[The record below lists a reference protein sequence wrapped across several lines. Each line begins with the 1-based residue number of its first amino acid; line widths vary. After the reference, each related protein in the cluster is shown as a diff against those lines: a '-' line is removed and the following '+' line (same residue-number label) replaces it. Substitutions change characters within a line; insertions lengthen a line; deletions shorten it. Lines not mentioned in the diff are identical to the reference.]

1 MNFNIEQWRV
11 QAYTANVYQLSQQR
25 MSRLGPVVRSEVFK
39 GKSEYFDRMGLATA
53 QAKVSR
59 NTPTP
64 NLDLTLS
71 RRMVTTTMY
80 EWATLVDRKDKL
92 LQIHDPENQF
102 AQAAS
107 MSLGRAMD
115 TVLINSALGNAS
127 TGESGATPVALGNS
141 QKIAC
146 VSQGAI
152 SSLNVATLLGV
163 KQKMDAAEAVG
174 PRFLVHNA
182 AQLQNL
188 LGQTQV
194 TSADYNTVRALVH
207 GEIDTYLGFKFIHT
221 ELIVPS
227 STYSSGLTFD
237 PSTGLYSTAGNA
249 LSIPSGAN
257 SAFAFVGDGLLL
269 GKNEEAI
276 GRIDERPDYSYAMQV
291 YNSMDFGGVRME
303 EVKVVEII
311 SPTKDWIE
319 RKLEY
324 VDYL

>member
-1 MNFNIEQWRV
+1 
-11 QAYTANVYQLSQQR
+11 
-25 MSRLGPVVRSEVFK
+25 
-39 GKSEYFDRMGLATA
+39 MGLATA
-53 QAKVSR
+53 QKKVSR
-59 NTPTP
+59 NSPTP

-71 RRMVTTTMY
+71 RRSVTTAMY

-115 TVLINSALGNAS
+115 TTLINAALGLAT
-127 TGESGATPVALGNS
+127 TGETGSTTQALGTA
-141 QKIAC
+141 QKLAC

-152 SSLNVATLLGV
+152 SPLNVGALLAT
-163 KQKMDAAEAVG
+163 KMKLDAAEAVG

-194 TSADYNTVRALVH
+194 TSADYNSVKALVN
-207 GEIDTYLGFKFIHT
+207 GEIDTFLGFKFIHT
-221 ELIVPS
+221 ELILAS
-227 STYSSGLTFD
+227 SVYSAGTSYD
-237 PSTGLYSTAGNA
+237 PNTGLYSTA
-249 LSIPSGAN
+249 SGALTLAGTEN

-291 YNSMDFGGVRME
+291 YNSMDFGAVRME

-311 SPTKDWIE
+311 SST
-319 RKLEY
+319 
-324 VDYL
+324 

>member
-1 MNFNIEQWRV
+1 
-11 QAYTANVYQLSQQR
+11 
-25 MSRLGPVVRSEVFK
+25 MSRLGPCVRTEVFK

-53 QAKVSR
+53 QKKISR
-59 NTPTP
+59 NSPTP

-71 RRMVTTTMY
+71 RRSVTTAMY

-115 TVLINSALGNAS
+115 TTLINAALGLAT
-127 TGESGATPVALGNS
+127 TGETGSTTQALGTA
-141 QKIAC
+141 QKLAC
-146 VSQGAI
+146 ISQGAI
-152 SSLNVATLLGV
+152 SPLNVAALLST
-163 KQKMDAAEAVG
+163 KMKLDAAEAVG

-194 TSADYNTVRALVH
+194 TSADYNSVKALVN
-207 GEIDTYLGFKFIHT
+207 GEIDTFLGFKFIHT
-221 ELIVPS
+221 ELILAS
-227 STYSSGLTFD
+227 SVYSAGTTYD
-237 PSTGLYSTAGNA
+237 PNTGLYSTASTA
-249 LSIPSGAN
+249 LTLAGTEN

-291 YNSMDFGGVRME
+291 YNSMDFGAVRME

-311 SPTKDWIE
+311 SST
-319 RKLEY
+319 
-324 VDYL
+324 

>member
-25 MSRLGPVVRSEVFK
+25 ASRLGPVVRSEVFK
-39 GKSEYFDRMGLATA
+39 GKTEYFDRMGLATA
-53 QAKVSR
+53 QKKLSR
-59 NTPTP
+59 NSPTP
-64 NLDLTLS
+64 NLDITLS
-71 RRMVTTTMY
+71 RRAVTTSMY

-115 TVLINSALGNAS
+115 TVLINAALGNAA
-127 TGESGATPVALGNS
+127 TGESGATNVALGNS
-141 QKIAC
+141 QKVAC

-152 SSLNVATLLGV
+152 SSLNVATLLQV

-182 AQLQNL
+182 AQLASL
-188 LGQTQV
+188 LNQTQV
-194 TSADYNTVRALVH
+194 TSSDYNTVRALVH

-221 ELIVPS
+221 ELLVAS
-227 STYSSGLTFD
+227 SVYSSGWTFD
-237 PSTGLYSTAGNA
+237 PATGLYKSGGTALAGTE
-249 LSIPSGAN
+249 N

-276 GRIDERPDYSYAMQV
+276 GRIDERPDYSYSMQV

-311 SPTKDWIE
+311 SSN
-319 RKLEY
+319 
-324 VDYL
+324 